1 MRHHNRN
8 KKFGRERNVRN
19 ALMRSLAR
27 ALIIEGCIETTEVK
41 AKALR
46 PFIERLVTTSR
57 GASVGTRRLIIARLG
72 GRSDEAKK
80 LIEEIAPK
88 YRDRSGG
95 YTRVL
100 KRGARTSDGA
110 RMALIEFV

>member
-8 KKFGRERNVRN
+8 KKFNREQSVRN

-27 ALIIEGCIETTEVK
+27 ALIIDGRIETTEVK

-46 PFIERLVTTSR
+46 PFIERLVTTGR
-57 GASVGTRRLIIARLG
+57 KTDVGTRRLIAARLG
-72 GRSDEAKK
+72 GRFEEAKK

-88 YRDRSGG
+88 YSNRNGG